1 MANHEL
7 RSMDII
13 IDSRDIDAT
22 EKKLRGLDRMLV
34 QTQRR
39 ALALG
44 STRIRP
50 SITLEDRFTETAIR
64 LSATM
69 KRLNQAAARPVA
81 ELIDLATPKIAE
93 IRGALQEL
101 SRTRW
106 RVEVDVGGF
115 GAALGSSV
123 AEQICAEGQSLMQRI
138 SVTLKEALECIF
150 DALEVVECPAVAVGE
165 CKCGEPSG
173 SSPQESEPLCGAAGK
188 ISGEA
193 FFEAFLEV
201 INPQRIAGKL
211 ANLPWDEILSSSMA
225 YLKKFGSDILDSL
238 VKDIRDKLIEIGATK
253 LKSYWDNSKLKKE
266 WIPKA
271 WESSKGKLD
280 EWAPKARNFL
290 DKTTSK
296 ATDFLSKP
304 WVKKTTKFVGKWGG
318 KLLKKVPIVSSLF
331 SIVEIINAKPGRER
345 VEKIGGFLGGLA
357 GGTIGA
363 ALGGGILSIPAGLAG
378 GVLGEYA
385 GEWVGGALFDLFYGK
400 KKQPET
406 DSGYPLGTSKADVF
420 LQGHSDTYSTKDKEN
435 WKRELIYGSQST
447 QSIAPLT
454 EEEINSVAEYFKEK
468 QEPAAVPAPMPL
480 PNYAPGPA
488 PVPFPAITFNMPP
501 GLIQIHERQEDIDI
515 DSLTDQV
522 GWSVAQNLNR
532 MMKNMK
538 RYGVVQGGN

>member
-64 LSATM
+64 LSAAM
-69 KRLNQAAARPVA
+69 ERLNQAAARPVA

-123 AEQICAEGQSLMQRI
+123 AERICAEGQSLMQRI
-138 SVTLKEALECIF
+138 SVTFKEALECIF
-150 DALEVVECPAVAVGE
+150 DALEVVECPAVAAGE
-165 CKCGEPSG
+165 CKCGESSG

-193 FFEAFLEV
+193 FFEAFMEV
-201 INPQRIAGKL
+201 VDPQRIAGKL
-211 ANLPWDEILSSSMA
+211 ANIPWDKMISDA
-225 YLKKFGSDILDSL
+225 KTALKEFGNKFVEETKSEFADRGQQRLKEQWSNKWLPKIQDSWENS
-238 VKDIRDKLIEIGATK
+238 KEKKA
-253 LKSYWDNSKLKKE
+253 WDNSKVKNE
-266 WIPKA
+266 WIPKVKDF
-271 WESSKGKLD
+271 WNNGNMRKSLD
-280 EWAPKARNFL
+280 V
-290 DKTTSK
+290 
-296 ATDFLSKP
+296 P
-304 WVKKTTKFVGKWGG
+304 WIKKIMGFVGEG
-318 KLLKKVPIVSSLF
+318 KRLIKVPGISNIQSAY
-331 SIVEIINAKPGRER
+331 EIFTAESGRER
-345 VEKIGGFLGGLA
+345 AGKIGAFAGGLIGTAVTARYTGDFWVMVLANTVGELIGEKIGVGIYDLFENIGKRTFNDSPYPPGTTIADVHVSSGGRNYLPTTDVEQLKREMFF
-357 GGTIGA
+357 GTGNK
-363 ALGGGILSIPAGLAG
+363 PAG
-378 GVLGEYA
+378 
-385 GEWVGGALFDLFYGK
+385 
-400 KKQPET
+400 
-406 DSGYPLGTSKADVF
+406 S
-420 LQGHSDTYSTKDKEN
+420 
-435 WKRELIYGSQST
+435 
-447 QSIAPLT
+447 PLT
-454 EEEINSVAEYFKEK
+454 EEEINSVAEYFKKK

-480 PNYAPGPA
+480 PNSAPGPA
-488 PVPFPAITFNMPP
+488 PVPFPGIIFNMPP